1 MRHFDASSAECF
13 VFTYKEGLLAAVAHD
28 LKIRVTK
35 FSIDVDERRRAVE
48 ARFDAASL
56 RTVCA
61 TSDGVDAPGTLS
73 ASNKREID
81 HNICRDVLDAGAYPE
96 ITFTSSSVQENDGGY
111 LVKGTLALHGRKRQ
125 VTVRMSREQ
134 SRFVGEARIHQ
145 PDFGI
150 RPYRALLGTL
160 KVRPDMSVR
169 ITVPA
174 DGT

>member
-13 VFTYKEGLLAAVAHD
+13 VFTYKEGWLAAVAHD

-35 FSIDVDERRRAVE
+35 FHVDVDEDTHAIR

-61 TSDGVDAPGTLS
+61 TRDGIDAPATLR
-73 ASNKREID
+73 ASDKREID
-81 HNICRDVLDAGAYPE
+81 HNISRDVLDAGACPE
-96 ITFTSSSVQENDGGY
+96 ITFTSSSVQENDGRY

-125 VTVRMSREQ
+125 VTVHVSKAPTG
-134 SRFVGEARIHQ
+134 FVGEARIHQ

-150 RPYRALLGTL
+150 RPYSALLGTL
-160 KVRPDMSVR
+160 KVKADVTVR
-169 ITVPA
+169 ISVPA
-174 DGT
+174 DAT